1 MNVKSFSLFRTAGLL
16 AGACFVLCAA
26 RAADTAKAESDA
38 LALTDENTIK
48 VSGQVNDFN
57 GNKAASQTAKQVPKT
72 GFGGIESLNYTKE
85 LSKVSTLQIDG
96 RALPGMEDYLAQ
108 FRVTKNEV
116 GSFEAGYKRFRTF
129 YDGAGGFFPLN
140 NAWLPIYARALY
152 VDRGKFFANATIAM
166 PKAPVFTFRY
176 TNETRSGRKS
186 STIWGDTD
194 QTGVPISSVA
204 ALNLISA
211 NRKII
216 PAYIQLGERHEVMEA
231 SVRHSIGHTTMSFS
245 VIGDRVNN
253 LNLRSVDRYPGEL
266 KPFPAI
272 PANPP
277 TLVPALLA
285 NNENKGFDQQGLT
298 LKGLTFMG
306 KVETAVNDQV
316 NVYATASHRRSDG
329 DTTGSR
335 LITAKIQTL
344 TGLASQVGAFT
355 PAGRPPYSLN
365 STGTLD
371 VDVLTG
377 VVGIDARPMK
387 ELRLSLAFKGE
398 DYSSSAAS
406 TANYIS
412 TMVNQTTGVIT
423 PVPLTGANSSSIDEK
438 VWTPEVDV
446 RYTGIKSMALYAAWD
461 YRTSPGDEQLRY
473 VGITTSTAGPVVL
486 SPAVIVNDKVKEK
499 HANFKIGANWTVSPM
514 LTLRA
519 EFFSRDHEN
528 NFNGYGTS
536 LGSYYVLDYDI
547 YGARVTAIA
556 KLSPTLSFTTRY
568 VQQRGKAEVAEDGYI
583 TGDSNDSKR
592 YHIGETINWNPTKLF
607 YMQAN
612 VNVVFDKTSTAYPR
626 AGGTANDVLHNADN
640 NYWNGNVLAGFV
652 VDKQTDAMVQGTYYR
667 ANNYNPALAAAT
679 DPYGAGAR
687 EYGLYVG
694 VKHKFSDKLLGSAK
708 VGYLDRRN
716 DTAGGN
722 SDFHGPLAYVSLEH
736 AF

>member
-1 MNVKSFSLFRTAGLL
+1 MKFRPRLTKNTLIFGGVAVWGLVLISCVAVNRTVLAPPSVPGASFA
-16 AGACFVLCAA
+16 
-26 RAADTAKAESDA
+26 
-38 LALTDENTIK
+38 
-48 VSGQVNDFN
+48 
-57 GNKAASQTAKQVPKT
+57 GNKACTECHENTVGHFGSSSHSRLALADPKLGDT
-72 GFGGIESLNYTKE
+72 GCEACHGPGSIHVKSGGLK
-85 LSKVSTLQIDG
+85 G
-96 RALPGMEDYLAQ
+96 
-108 FRVTKNEV
+108 
-116 GSFEAGYKRFRTF
+116 
-129 YDGAGGFFPLN
+129 
-140 NAWLPIYARALY
+140 
-152 VDRGKFFANATIAM
+152 TIVN
-166 PKAPVFTFRY
+166 P
-176 TNETRSGRKS
+176 RKS
-186 STIWGDTD
+186 PEACFQCHLDKRGEFSLSNSHAVLNGRMSCGDCHD
-194 QTGVPISSVA
+194 P
-204 ALNLISA
+204 
-211 NRKII
+211 
-216 PAYIQLGERHEVMEA
+216 HEGNAIKGKGASLEA
-231 SVRHSIGHTTMSFS
+231 
-245 VIGDRVNN
+245 
-253 LNLRSVDRYPGEL
+253 
-266 KPFPAI
+266 
-272 PANPP
+272 
-277 TLVPALLA
+277 
-285 NNENKGFDQQGLT
+285 EN
-298 LKGLTFMG
+298 
-306 KVETAVNDQV
+306 
-316 NVYATASHRRSDG
+316 
-329 DTTGSR
+329 
-335 LITAKIQTL
+335 
-344 TGLASQVGAFT
+344 
-355 PAGRPPYSLN
+355 
-365 STGTLD
+365 
-371 VDVLTG
+371 
-377 VVGIDARPMK
+377 
-387 ELRLSLAFKGE
+387 
-398 DYSSSAAS
+398 
-406 TANYIS
+406 
-412 TMVNQTTGVIT
+412 VIT

-461 YRTSPGDEQLRY
+461 YRTSPGDERLSY

-640 NYWNGNVLAGFV
+640 NYWNGNVVAGFV
-652 VDKQTDAMVQGTYYR
+652 VDKQTDATVQATYYR
-667 ANNYNPALAAAT
+667 ANNYNPALAVAT

-687 EYGLYVG
+687 EYGIFAG
-694 VKHKFSDKLLGSAK
+694 VKHKFNDKLLGNAK